1 MAIRNKK
8 LLADDSILMLS
19 DEQSNSDEE
28 EKLIM
33 DGESGPTSTNA
44 ERPGTAQLL
53 ASVVPMDFRDIS
65 SEALFGKRREVYRL
79 EA

>member
-1 MAIRNKK
+1 MATRNRK
-8 LLADDSILMLS
+8 LLAADSILMLS

-28 EKLIM
+28 EKMLIE
-33 DGESGPTSTNA
+33 GESGPTAAA
-44 ERPGTAQLL
+44 ERPGTAELL
-53 ASVVPMDFRDIS
+53 ASVIPMDFRDIS